1 MTRQQLIDIA
11 HAHAAAE
18 RRGDREATLATLEA
32 DVLYELQPV
41 GLLLRGI
48 DAARRYYDYFFAE
61 FRPLAVASRLRA
73 EWVTDE
79 GVGQEYTISVRPPG
93 APIEHHAVVAILT
106 FGTTALSGER
116 LYASE
121 RLLRLMF
128 GPVYESAEPVPAP
141 PPPAA

>member
-1 MTRQQLIDIA
+1 MTREQLINIA

-18 RRGDREATLATLEA
+18 RRGDRAATLATLEA
-32 DVLYELQPV
+32 DVRYELQPV
-41 GLLLRGI
+41 GRVLRGI

-61 FRPLAVASRLRA
+61 FRRLAVASHLRG

-79 GVGQEYTISVRPPG
+79 GVGQEYTITLRFPDGTV
-93 APIEHHAVVAILT
+93 EHHAVVAMLT

-128 GPVYESAEPVPAP
+128 GPVYESSAPIPAP
-141 PPPAA
+141 PVY

>member
-18 RRGDREATLATLEA
+18 RRGDRAATLATLED

-41 GLLLRGI
+41 RRVLRGI

-61 FRPLAVASRLRA
+61 FRPLAIGSHLRG

-79 GVGQEYTISVRPPG
+79 GVGQEYTITVRQPG
-93 APIEHHAVVAILT
+93 GPVEQHAVVAILT

-128 GPVYESAEPVPAP
+128 GPVYESAAPLPAP
-141 PPPAA
+141 PPRSA